1 MVLRI
6 ERLFC
11 CSAKVLSSLEEIIYS
26 LVMCSLVTFSSRS
39 LVFTDSTGKFYMLFL
54 SLGET
59 IPEHTRMLSQT
70 LNISFKTKVKSTV
83 EKEVFWRDYQKR
95 VAKFSFPPWIFEMVG
110 PISARAHKLISLGV
124 FQYRKIISMFY
135 SCRICFDLT
144 RLKKRSAKNDVS
156 LKVNSS
162 ILWNI

>member
-54 SLGET
+54 SLGGT
-59 IPEHTRMLSQT
+59 IPENTRMLSQT
-70 LNISFKTKVKSTV
+70 LNISCKTKIKLTV
-83 EKEVFWRDYQKR
+83 EKKVFLRDYQKR
-95 VAKFSFPPWIFEMVG
+95 VAKFSFRTWTFEMVG

-124 FQYRKIISMFY
+124 SQNIKSISIFY
-135 SCRICFDLT
+135 SCSICFDLT
-144 RLKKRSAKNDVS
+144 RLKKDLPKMTSH
-156 LKVNSS
+156 
-162 ILWNI
+162 

>member
-1 MVLRI
+1 MYWEAVL
-6 ERLFC
+6 LFC
-11 CSAKVLSSLEEIIYS
+11 KS
-26 LVMCSLVTFSSRS
+26 TFITGRNNLFFGNVFFSNFLFQN

-124 FQYRKIISMFY
+124 SQNIKSISIFY
-135 SCRICFDLT
+135 SCSICFDLT
-144 RLKKRSAKNDVS
+144 RLKKDLPKMTSH
-156 LKVNSS
+156 
-162 ILWNI
+162 